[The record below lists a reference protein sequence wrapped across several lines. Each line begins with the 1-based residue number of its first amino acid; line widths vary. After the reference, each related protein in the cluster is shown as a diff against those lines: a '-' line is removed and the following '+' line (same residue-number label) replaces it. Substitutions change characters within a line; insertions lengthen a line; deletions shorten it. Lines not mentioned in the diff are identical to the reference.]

1 MSDGATT
8 KRQTWST
15 LAAFACGLLF
25 ALGLGLSGMTHPAR
39 ILGFL
44 DVFGVWDP
52 TLIFTMAGAIGV
64 HMPLL
69 WLVRRRSTPFLA
81 PRFEL
86 PTKKQI
92 DTRLIGGSAVFGVG
106 WALGGFCPGPAVV
119 SVFGGCADNLVFFV
133 ALVGGMA
140 LRSLVPGPVAA
151 GERTM
156 RA

>member
-1 MSDGATT
+1 M
-8 KRQTWST
+8 KREA

-44 DVFGVWDP
+44 DVFGAWDP
-52 TLIFTMAGAIGV
+52 TLIFTMIGAIGV

-69 WLVRRRSTPFLA
+69 RFVRRRCGPLLA

-86 PTKKQI
+86 PTQK
-92 DTRLIGGSAVFGVG
+92 DLDVRLIGGSALFGVG

-119 SVFGGCADNLVFFV
+119 SVFGGRPDNFVFFV
-133 ALVGGMA
+133 ALLGGMV
-140 LRSLVPGPVAA
+140 LRTFAVRPVPTAD
-151 GERTM
+151 RTI

>member
-1 MSDGATT
+1 VR
-8 KRQTWST
+8 RQIV
-15 LAAFACGLLF
+15 AAFACGVLF
-25 ALGLGLSGMTHPAR
+25 ALGLGLSGMTHPGR

-44 DVFGVWDP
+44 DVFGAWDP

-69 WLVRRRSTPFLA
+69 WLIRRRSAPLVA

-86 PTKKQI
+86 PTKK
-92 DTRLIGGSAVFGVG
+92 DLDARLIGGSALFGVG

-119 SVFGGCADNLVFFV
+119 SVFGGRSDNFVFFV
-133 ALVGGMA
+133 ALLGGMA
-140 LRSLVPGPVAA
+140 LRTLRPN
-151 GERTM
+151 

>member
-1 MSDGATT
+1 MNDGMTT

-52 TLIFTMAGAIGV
+52 TLIFTMAGAVGV

-69 WLVRRRSTPFLA
+69 WLVRRRSAPVLA

-86 PTKKQI
+86 PKKTQI
-92 DTRLIGGSAVFGVG
+92 DARLIGGSALFGVG

-119 SVFGGCADNLVFFV
+119 SVFGGRADNLVFFV
-133 ALVGGMA
+133 ALVGGIA
-140 LRSLVPGPVAA
+140 LRRLVPRPVSA
-151 GERTM
+151 GEQTI

>member
-1 MSDGATT
+1 MNRTMP
-8 KRQTWST
+8 
-15 LAAFACGLLF
+15 AAFACGVLF

-44 DVFGVWDP
+44 DVFGRWDP
-52 TLIFTMAGAIGV
+52 TLIFTMVGAIGV

-69 WLVRRRSTPFLA
+69 WLIRRRSAPLYA

-86 PTKKQI
+86 PTKR
-92 DTRLIGGSAVFGVG
+92 DLDARLIGGSALFGVG

-119 SVFGGCADNLVFFV
+119 SVFGGRSDNFVFFV
-133 ALVGGMA
+133 ALLVGMA
-140 LRSLVPGPVAA
+140 LRAVRLTTATAA
-151 GERTM
+151 ERSV